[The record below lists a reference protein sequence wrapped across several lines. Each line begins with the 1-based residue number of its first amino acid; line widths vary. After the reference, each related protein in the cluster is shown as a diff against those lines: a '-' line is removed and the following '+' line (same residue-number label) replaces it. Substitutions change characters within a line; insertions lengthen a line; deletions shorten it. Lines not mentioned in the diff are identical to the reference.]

1 LPGKGHLGIGADADL
16 TVFDPG
22 LEWTYDPGTSA
33 GKSRN
38 SPFAG
43 WAMKGKA
50 RATIVSG
57 TIAWQGN

>member
-1 LPGKGHLGIGADADL
+1 LSVGADADL

-22 LEWTYDPGTSA
+22 QEWTFDPATSP

-43 WAMKGKA
+43 WTMTGKA
-50 RATIVSG
+50 RATIVNG
-57 TIAWQGN
+57 AIAWQERN